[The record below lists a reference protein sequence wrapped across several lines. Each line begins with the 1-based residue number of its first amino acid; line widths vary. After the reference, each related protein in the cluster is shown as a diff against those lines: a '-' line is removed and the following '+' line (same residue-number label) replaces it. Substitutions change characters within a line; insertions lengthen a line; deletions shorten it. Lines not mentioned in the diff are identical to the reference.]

1 MRKKGL
7 SSARDETKGAGSPLD
22 EMSSVRIVMRNSR
35 VITEPRNSLRG
46 IGALELN
53 NPLQGLMI
61 APRGTGAVKTVELST
76 VLSSSD

>member
-1 MRKKGL
+1 VKREEVVMTATVENDAANL
-7 SSARDETKGAGSPLD
+7 AAWDW
-22 EMSSVRIVMRNSR
+22 SVVSK
-35 VITEPRNSLRG
+35 
-46 IGALELN
+46 LN